1 MLDRHPPAAKNP
13 MKFEICLTEGSG
25 EAMEPLDVPIAL
37 AFVESSPIRYA
48 TVAVRKAGPVSECGN
63 PGISKAILK
72 IQNEYSRPLTVSSL
86 ARECGMSVRTLHRLY
101 RSVTGNTIGKDLA
114 ARRVRAAADMLRQV
128 DVKLEPVAME
138 TGLHS
143 AKNLC
148 RLFKGHLGLTPGQ
161 WKESWHRQHAADH
174 ATSVPGH

>member
-1 MLDRHPPAAKNP
+1 

-25 EAMEPLDVPIAL
+25 QAAEPSYASVPIPEA
-37 AFVESSPIRYA
+37 S
-48 TVAVRKAGPVSECGN
+48 AVSDCGI
-63 PGISKAILK
+63 PGISKAIIK
-72 IQNEYSRPLTVSSL
+72 IHNEYSRPLTVTSL

-114 ARRVRAAADMLRQV
+114 ARRIQAAAELLRGV
-128 DVKLEPVAME
+128 DVKLESVAIE

-148 RLFKGHLGLTPGQ
+148 RLFKDHLGLTPGQ
-161 WKESWHRQHAADH
+161 WKESWHRQHTADH
-174 ATSVPGH
+174 ASIGPRP